1 MKQELYDDLRDAF
14 AAIVAAG
21 RRTDA
26 QTETLERFYHL
37 LNLYDAVCGKKQKG
51 CVFAVYGIPNMG
63 KSTLLN
69 SLMQESILPVKPINT
84 TGSVIELQ
92 KDENRDD
99 YKVVCWRNGHS
110 AYPNYFSDAQSV
122 CSFLDKHATQNNPC
136 ESITITGPFP
146 NACRFMTDGC
156 ILRDTP
162 GVEAA
167 LEAESERPVDARL
180 RADSD
185 KALASIG
192 DNCIPLFCVN
202 AQTIGQQ
209 QDKEFYDRYFT
220 HRCCLHVLT
229 HIDSRSDDIR
239 SIETQSAIDDFA
251 EKFGIFPSAID
262 PKPVVCTGIKNH
274 AEGNRFVNI
283 GLDELEESMKDF
295 LPEQLQQRLFKVSQ
309 FILDEKEKDVHIID
323 WEVPQIYWKKMQV
336 AVDKLTEIM

>member
-1 MKQELYDDLRDAF
+1 MNQVLYDDLRDAF
-14 AAIVAAG
+14 AAIVAVG
-21 RRTDA
+21 RRAHA
-26 QTETLERFYHL
+26 QSETLERFYHL

-69 SLMQESILPVKPINT
+69 SLMGESILPESPIPT

-92 KDENRDD
+92 KDDNHDG
-99 YKVVCWRNGHS
+99 YNVVCWRNGHPE
-110 AYPNYFSDAQSV
+110 YPYVCKDAESV
-122 CSFLDKHATQNNPC
+122 YSFLDKHATQDNPC
-136 ESITITGPFP
+136 ESIRITGRFP
-146 NACRFMTDGC
+146 NARQFMTDGC

-167 LEAESERPVDARL
+167 LQAEIECPVDERA

-185 KALASIG
+185 KALASID

-209 QDKEFYDRYFT
+209 EDKKLYDRYFT

-229 HIDSRSDDIR
+229 HIDSRSEDVR
-239 SIETQSAIDDFA
+239 SPEAQSAIDDFA
-251 EKFGIFPSAID
+251 KKFGIFPSSID
-262 PKPVVCTGIKNH
+262 PKPVVCTGINKH
-274 AEGNRFVNI
+274 SDGNRFVNI
-283 GLDELEESMKDF
+283 GLDELEEKMKSF